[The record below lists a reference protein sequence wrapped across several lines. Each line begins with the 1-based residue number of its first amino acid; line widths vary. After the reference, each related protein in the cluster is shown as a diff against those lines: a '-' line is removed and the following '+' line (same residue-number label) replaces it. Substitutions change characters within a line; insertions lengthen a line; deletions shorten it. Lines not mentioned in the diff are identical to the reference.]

1 MKKGVSVCI
10 LFILL
15 FMLFGCG
22 DSKTYDNSGEFWI
35 SEDESYSITAP
46 DGFIIDTEDPD
57 GFIYIYE
64 DEKSI
69 PYIML
74 KKYPYEGTQAAF
86 EKEYTT
92 SLKEN
97 YKDNS
102 FTLDSRMN
110 NNIGG
115 KKVTV
120 LESYYKLDD
129 YKVYDMRC
137 ILPGDNCFY
146 VFTMKEVPALN
157 HNLISELDFVLKN
170 FTVL

>member
-1 MKKGVSVCI
+1 MKKGVCVCI

-74 KKYPYEGTQAAF
+74 KKYLYEGTQAAF

>member
-10 LFILL
+10 LFILI

-22 DSKTYDNSGEFWI
+22 DSKMHDNSGEFWMN
-35 SEDESYSITAP
+35 EDETYSITAP
-46 DGFIIDTEDPD
+46 DGFIIDSEDPD

-69 PYIML
+69 PYIMV
-74 KKYPYEGTQAAF
+74 KEYPYEGTQAAF
-86 EKEYTT
+86 ESEYTA
-92 SLKEN
+92 SLKAN
-97 YKDNS
+97 YKDNG

-137 ILPGDNCFY
+137 ILAGDNCFY
-146 VFTMKEVPALN
+146 VFTMKEVPSLN

-170 FTVL
+170 FMIL